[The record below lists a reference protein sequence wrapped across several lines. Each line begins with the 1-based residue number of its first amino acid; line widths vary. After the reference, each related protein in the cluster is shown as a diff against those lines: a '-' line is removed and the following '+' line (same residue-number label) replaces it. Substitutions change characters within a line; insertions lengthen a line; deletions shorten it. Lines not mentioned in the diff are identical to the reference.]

1 MEEEDIKLVKTVVD
15 TVTTLAKV
23 DEQTLDKT
31 IEKAQDQTMI
41 GAAMMVGGAI
51 LTPICPVVGPSLAAF
66 GYGYAAGNYL
76 AGGAAAGA
84 KFIKKLQE

>member
-31 IEKAQDQTMI
+31 IEKLQDQTLI
-41 GAAMMVGGAI
+41 GGAMMVGGAI
-51 LTPICPVVGPSLAAF
+51 LTPICPAVGPGLVAF
-66 GYGYAAGNYL
+66 GYGYTVGSTFM
-76 AGGAAAGA
+76 GGTVASA